1 MIRHGETALNRSGIL
16 QGRSDHPLNEKGIR
30 QAREAGLRL
39 SELGVRFDRVFTSP
53 LRRAVQTAELAA
65 PGVSLVR
72 DQRLIEMD
80 YGPYEG
86 TDLNAPPPEVT
97 AFFRDFSHTPAPDG
111 MEPLSD
117 IVERTGAFLEEIRGL
132 SGNILISAH
141 AISMKGML
149 EYLTPSSCG
158 SYWSKYIGNC
168 TVYRAENEDG
178 VYGIPEAYL
187 T

>member
-1 MIRHGETALNRSGIL
+1 
-16 QGRSDHPLNEKGIR
+16 
-30 QAREAGLRL
+30 
-39 SELGVRFDRVFTSP
+39 
-53 LRRAVQTAELAA
+53 
-65 PGVSLVR
+65 
-72 DQRLIEMD
+72 
-80 YGPYEG
+80 
-86 TDLNAPPPEVT
+86 
-97 AFFRDFSHTPAPDG
+97 

-158 SYWSKYIGNC
+158 SNWSKYIGNC
-168 TVYRAENEDG
+168 TVYRAENKDG